1 MTHYFKTPD
10 QMPTDRRENSF
21 RFLGLEMHFVT
32 ADGVFSKSKP
42 DQGSLLLAET
52 AIGLSLGSSVMDLGC
67 GYGLVGQL
75 VKKSHP
81 SITLHGIDVNALA
94 VDCAIASA
102 QRNQLSGTYWVA
114 DGTQPLPQAYDTI
127 LLNPPIRAGKA
138 TVYALYANAKA
149 HLNAHGQLVIV
160 IRKQQGAASTLTH
173 LQTLFPVV
181 ERLAHHKGYEI
192 LRAIND

>member
-10 QMPTDRRENSF
+10 QMPTDRRVHSF

-52 AIGLSLGSSVMDLGC
+52 AIGMSLGSSVLDLGC
-67 GYGLVGQL
+67 GYGLVGL
-75 VKKSHP
+75 LIKKSHP

-102 QRNQLSGTYWVA
+102 QRNQLSATYWVA
-114 DGTQPLPQAYDTI
+114 DGTLPLPQSYDTI
-127 LLNPPIRAGKA
+127 LLNPPIRAGKVV
-138 TVYALYANAKA
+138 VYALYANAKA
-149 HLNAHGQLVIV
+149 HLNAHGQLIVV

-173 LQTLFPVV
+173 LQTLFSTV
-181 ERLAHHKGYEI
+181 ERVTQRKGYEI
-192 LRAIND
+192 LRASND